1 MKVILVAGGT
11 GGHIYPALTLANEL
25 QNRGHEILFV
35 GSSTRMEKDVIPS
48 EGFKFIGLDVSI
60 PRGNIFNKIK
70 SFFSLRKAYKECLKI
85 VKDYDVAI
93 GFGNYISLPLM
104 LAAKKERLK
113 TIIHEQNS
121 FAGKANLYLDKK
133 MDYVLCS
140 YDENLKQF
148 KNPNTFVY
156 GNPQSYKALKE
167 IEDRNCIKELG
178 LDPNKKTVLIF
189 MGSLGSSSVD
199 KILLDYFLKTNGSYQ
214 IIYAR
219 GKDFDEDLSKYSFK
233 EHIVIKDRVDGSKL
247 IKNTDLIIAR
257 SGATTVSEIIA
268 CGKPSI
274 LIPSPFVPENHQYY
288 NALALSENGAAI
300 IIEENKL
307 TSDFLGQNVDSIINN
322 DDKLHEMGV
331 SAKKLLKE
339 DIIENII
346 RIVETKW

>member
-1 MKVILVAGGT
+1 MKIVFVAGGT
-11 GGHIYPALTLANEL
+11 GGHIYPALTLASEL
-25 QNRGHEILFV
+25 KNKGHEILFI
-35 GSSTRMEKDVIPS
+35 GSSTRMEKDIVPS
-48 EGFKFIGLDVSI
+48 GGFKYIGLDVSI
-60 PRGNIFNKIK
+60 PKGSVFNKAK
-70 SFFSLRKAYKECLKI
+70 SFFSLIGAYNKCKNI
-85 VKDYDVAI
+85 IKGYDVAI
-93 GFGNYISLPLM
+93 GFGNYISLPVM
-104 LAAKKERLK
+104 LAAKKIGLK

-148 KNPNTFVY
+148 KNSNTFVY
-156 GNPQSYKALKE
+156 GNPQSFKALKE
-167 IEDRNCIKELG
+167 KEDRDCIKEVG
-178 LDPNKKTVLIF
+178 LDPSKKTIVIF

-199 KILLDYFLKTNGSYQ
+199 KILLDYFSKTDGSYQ

-219 GKDFDEDLSKYSFK
+219 GNDHDEDISKYNFGN
-233 EHIVIKDRVDGSKL
+233 HIVIKDKVEGAKF
-247 IKNTDLIIAR
+247 IKNTDLVIAR

-288 NALALSENGAAI
+288 NALPLSKNGASLM
-300 IIEENKL
+300 IEENKL
-307 TSDFLGQNVDSIINN
+307 TSDVLLDTVNSIIKS
-322 DDKLHEMGV
+322 DDKLNQMSL

-346 RIVETKW
+346 RIVEQK